1 MRQEGRRAGAPACP
15 LGGRPQ
21 TAQPSPR
28 TPTSFLL
35 CRSCCPSCCCPCCSG
50 GRQAAQPD
58 GCRVLRQGVCAVCQR
73 HPEQHRGCA
82 ALVLRCAALCVAC
95 LLGVP
100 PLPTICRSALPAP
113 LPEPAKITAHNAS
126 LQLLGACQPADASPA
141 PAPCL
146 PACPRP
152 PCRPPR
158 APRRALLASGRRQA
172 ALHHPA
178 HEQGPDPHHGEGAG
192 GLPSG
197 AQVRYAAAAHN
208 NHVFG

>member
-82 ALVLRCAALCVAC
+82 ALLLRCAVC
-95 LLGVP
+95 
-100 PLPTICRSALPAP
+100 
-113 LPEPAKITAHNAS
+113 
-126 LQLLGACQPADASPA
+126 
-141 PAPCL
+141 CL
-146 PACPRP
+146 PAGRATSADHLSLCSACAFARACQDHCPQCLLAAARCLPARRCLTRP
-152 PCRPPR
+152 CPLPACLPPPSLQAPPR
-158 APRRALLASGRRQA
+158 TSASSSREWTAPSSA
-172 ALHHPA
+172 
-178 HEQGPDPHHGEGAG
+178 
-192 GLPSG
+192 PSSST
-197 AQVRYAAAAHN
+197 
-208 NHVFG
+208 